1 MKITHPSQIT
11 ETRRQILADS
21 YKRLFIE
28 RHLFRKTLNDIR
40 TSETLIFY
48 REQAKQNKARDFV
61 DLTVVAADTIRHLDS
76 MIPKMMKVI
85 EPGTWNDIKSAL
97 SEDYINSVHVIIDK
111 ITYLS
116 DDRVDKV
123 VEYIEQLLKE
133 QRDANN
139 TSEN

>member
-1 MKITHPSQIT
+1 MKITHPLEIT
-11 ETRRQILADS
+11 ETRRKILADS

-28 RHLFRKTLNDIR
+28 RQLFRKTLNDIR

-61 DLTVVAADTIRHLDS
+61 DLTVVAADAMRQLDS

-85 EPGTWNDIKSAL
+85 EPGTWNSIAKDLA
-97 SEDYINSVHVIIDK
+97 EDYINSIHVILEN

-116 DDRVDKV
+116 DEDIEEVIAF
-123 VEYIEQLLKE
+123 IEQKK
-133 QRDANN
+133 QNQ
-139 TSEN
+139 TV

>member
-1 MKITHPSQIT
+1 MVFT
-11 ETRRQILADS
+11 EARRKMLADL
-21 YKRLFIE
+21 YKRLFVE
-28 RHLFRKTLNDIR
+28 RHLFRKTLEDVR
-40 TSETLIFY
+40 TSETLIFF
-48 REQAKQNKARDFV
+48 RNQAKENKATGFV
-61 DLTVVAADTIRHLDS
+61 DLTVVAADAIRHLDS

-85 EPGTWNDIKSAL
+85 EAGTWNDIKSAL

-123 VEYIEQLLKE
+123 VEYMEQLLKE
-133 QRDANN
+133 QQNEAN